1 MTRRTPRLAVFAA
14 TVAVALTLAACGSED
29 DATGGPSSS
38 EVASSTT
45 SHTAAAESSGSSSTT
60 SNSAQLRTEN
70 PSAPI
75 VGGPV
80 PASKRS
86 SHKADPDAAT
96 RTTTSAPTPA
106 TGECGTTQG
115 PDGALHIVILAGE
128 VTCAEAKGLTKE
140 YNAKAIATGQ
150 QKKVGDWTCGPSQV
164 HGLLAACQ
172 KDQSVIGFT
181 P

>member
-14 TVAVALTLAACGSED
+14 TAALALTLAACGSED
-29 DATGGPSSS
+29 DATDTPSSTALASPTAS
-38 EVASSTT
+38 ESASVTSSAKSSAKASTSSTET
-45 SHTAAAESSGSSSTT
+45 EM
-60 SNSAQLRTEN
+60 RTEN

-75 VGGPV
+75 VGGRV
-80 PASKRS
+80 PASGRS
-86 SHKADPDAAT
+86 SHTSDSDA
-96 RTTTSAPTPA
+96 SAPTPA
-106 TGECGTTQG
+106 NGECGTTQG
-115 PDGALHIVILAGE
+115 PDGALHIVILAGD
-128 VTCAEAKGLTKE
+128 VSCAEAKGLTSE

>member
-14 TVAVALTLAACGSED
+14 TAALALTLAACGSED
-29 DATGGPSSS
+29 DATDTPSSTA
-38 EVASSTT
+38 VASSPASESASVT
-45 SHTAAAESSGSSSTT
+45 SSAKTSTKASKT
-60 SNSAQLRTEN
+60 KQTELRTEN

-75 VGGPV
+75 VGGRV
-80 PASKRS
+80 PASKS
-86 SHKADPDAAT
+86 GSDKPGSDV
-96 RTTTSAPTPA
+96 SAPTPA
-106 TGECGTTQG
+106 NGECGTTQG
-115 PDGALHIVILAGE
+115 PDGALHIVILAGD
-128 VTCAEAKGLTKE
+128 VTCSEAKGLTKE

-150 QKKVGDWTCGPSQV
+150 QKNVGDWTCGPSQV

>member
-1 MTRRTPRLAVFAA
+1 MTRRLPRIAVFVATAA
-14 TVAVALTLAACGSED
+14 LALSLAACGSED
-29 DATGGPSSS
+29 DATGSPSSEPS
-38 EVASSTT
+38 VS
-45 SHTAAAESSGSSSTT
+45 SSSTPA
-60 SNSAQLRTEN
+60 SAKASAKTTKPRSEN

-80 PASKRS
+80 PASQRS
-86 SHKADPDAAT
+86 SHKPDPDRET
-96 RTTTSAPTPA
+96 SKTSSAPTP
-106 TGECGTTQG
+106 TDGECGTTQG
-115 PDGALHIVILAGE
+115 PDGALHVVILAGD
-128 VTCAEAKGLTKE
+128 VTCAEAKDLTKQ

-150 QKKVGDWTCGPSQV
+150 QQTFGDWTCGPSQV

>member
-1 MTRRTPRLAVFAA
+1 MTRRSPRIAVFAA
-14 TVAVALTLAACGSED
+14 TAALAVTLAACGSED
-29 DATGGPSSS
+29 DATDASSS
-38 EVASSTT
+38 TAVASSTASESASAT
-45 SHTAAAESSGSSSTT
+45 SSVSSSAKASKTPEET
-60 SNSAQLRTEN
+60 DDLRTEN

-75 VGGPV
+75 VGGRV
-80 PASKRS
+80 PASRRS
-86 SHKADPDAAT
+86 SHKPDPNE
-96 RTTTSAPTPA
+96 SAPTPSS
-106 TGECGTTQG
+106 GECGTTQG
-115 PDGALHIVILAGE
+115 PDGALHIVILAGD
-128 VTCAEAKGLTKE
+128 VNCSEAKGLTKE